1 MGRPLLLGEAPSR
14 AGDRF
19 YMVPLSGNPAV
30 RICRI
35 MGWDTGGEAA
45 YWTLVEHFE
54 TLNTIRRFA
63 DAEPWSAVRARERW
77 NTHLRERRRSDRS
90 DLVVVCLGRRAAA
103 AVGIGAWEVGDWVK
117 VPGGVEAVAAPHTS
131 GRSRLWNDPET
142 EFTMR
147 RVLAEEEARERP
159 EPIGLRVL
167 WESTG

>member
-54 TLNTIRRFA
+54 TLHRALPLGLSPR
-63 DAEPWSAVRARERW
+63 DHLRHRARSRA
-77 NTHLRERRRSDRS
+77 L
-90 DLVVVCLGRRAAA
+90 RRAART
-103 AVGIGAWEVGDWVK
+103 GPGLPEG
-117 VPGGVEAVAAPHTS
+117 GGVTTAQE
-131 GRSRLWNDPET
+131 RY
-142 EFTMR
+142 
-147 RVLAEEEARERP
+147 LAEIREAGERSYNGRARKP
-159 EPIGLRVL
+159 LEALRQMGYIEYDFTLVPQMNMRFT
-167 WESTG
+167 EQFTARPRSTE